1 MLVFE
6 TRNLTKVYKDTSG
19 ENIIFNDINLSV
31 EKGKSVL
38 IIGNSGCGKSTFLQI
53 SGLLQ
58 KPTEGQIVIDG
69 EVFDKQSSEKK
80 INNVLQKKIGF
91 IQQFH
96 YLFNDFTA
104 KENLVIPQIIAGTER
119 KRAELEAESML
130 KKLSLFHRKDAMPN
144 ELSGGERQR
153 VAVARAI
160 IKKPLLILADEPTG
174 NLDNDMSN
182 FVVDELLKMV
192 KELNISLIMVSH
204 CLDFKKK
211 FDRTVKLVNKQL
223 VEDDVN

>member
-1 MLVFE
+1 MPVLE
-6 TRNLTKVYKDTSG
+6 TRSLTKVYKDASG
-19 ENIIFNDINLSV
+19 DNVVFKDINLSV
-31 EKGKSVL
+31 KNGESVL

-58 KPTEGQIVIDG
+58 KPTEGQVIIDG
-69 EVFDKQSSEKK
+69 DVFDKRSSEKK
-80 INNVLQKKIGF
+80 INNVLQKKVGF

-104 KENLVIPQIIAGTER
+104 KENLVIPQIIAGIDR
-119 KRAELEAESML
+119 KKAELEADKML

-182 FVVDELLKMV
+182 FVVDEMLKMV
-192 KELNISLIMVSH
+192 KELKISLVMVSH

-211 FDRTVKLVNKQL
+211 FDRIVKLTNRQL
-223 VEDDVN
+223 IED